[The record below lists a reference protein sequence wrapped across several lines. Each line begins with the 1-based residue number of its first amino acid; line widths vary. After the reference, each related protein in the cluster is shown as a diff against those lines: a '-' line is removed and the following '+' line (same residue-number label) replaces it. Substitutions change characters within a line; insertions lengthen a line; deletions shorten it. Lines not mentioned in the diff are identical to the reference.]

1 MSMHEHANVGLMLTR
16 RLQVLLDEERY
27 SRLAAEADRRSVAVA
42 VVVREAI
49 DAAFPHDLDARSAAA
64 RAILNAPPMPVPE
77 PGELRAELDGIRSRR
92 L

>member
-1 MSMHEHANVGLMLTR
+1 MSMHEHANVWPMLTR

-27 SRLAAEADRRSVAVA
+27 SRLSAEADRRSVAVA

-49 DAAFPHDLDARSAAA
+49 DAAFPSDADARSAAA
-64 RAILNAPPMPVPE
+64 RAILHAQPMSVPD
-77 PGELRAELDGIRSRR
+77 PDELRAELDGIRSHR